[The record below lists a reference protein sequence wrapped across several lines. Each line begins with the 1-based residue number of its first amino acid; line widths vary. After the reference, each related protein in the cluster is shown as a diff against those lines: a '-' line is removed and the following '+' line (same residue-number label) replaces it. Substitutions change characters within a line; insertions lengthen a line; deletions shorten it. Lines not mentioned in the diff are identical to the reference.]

1 MPVPHSDSTPK
12 LDALLSH
19 SAWVRQLA
27 RAIVKNHDVADE
39 VEQEAWRIALERPP
53 QNTSNLKAWWT
64 RVVHTTVSQR
74 FRTENRHQKRVDRFS
89 QQAATAETSA
99 PADIAARMEDSEWLA
114 RVVNELPPLL
124 GEAIFL
130 RYFEEQSVAV
140 IAEQLGIA
148 QSAVKSRLRRGLEQL
163 QSRFETHHGENWRA
177 RCLALAAPP
186 SAAVAPASLLTV
198 LLMSTFFKSAA
209 AITSIALLAYIA
221 FWPDPVDETLS
232 TSLQNLSNVEL
243 ERGSADL
250 NGTGTS
256 GRTEVGSTTADP
268 PIAEPETPPLPTDV
282 PRDAWFQLSVVND
295 DGTAFANQELR
306 VQCKPEYSLEQQIFT
321 TDGNGLIQVPC
332 ISKPWKFVITSVN
345 PSSANCILLCDDVR
359 VNTEQMA
366 EFNLRHPGEVPLN
379 VRVIDNQDQPVAG
392 IQVQYSGVATSQRG
406 WAYENEFMTDQNG
419 NFALTGIRGDYT
431 LQVTS
436 ANNFRVLKHDLLSKD
451 TRTQRRVIRLPETR
465 MVDLTVLGVNNEPV
479 TASDVVAS
487 AFFEFDQHAPFQRD
501 AKKVDL
507 GALDANGQISLEA
520 PANRDWPLFLK
531 SKDYGELLLNIPAGV
546 TEYVHKIDQG
556 HSLTGRVVDHENRPL
571 LHAKVSVW
579 VLHYSND
586 WATDNLYRFPS
597 DRRDTHTNADGKF
610 SVDRIQQSNEAFV
623 LAQADGMA
631 YSGFK
636 EIQVPNGS
644 DEMLIQLQ
652 PEAIISGTLVD
663 AMGDPVVNR
672 RISANGNDVFNN
684 QAPWRNIPHMA
695 GGGTATTDQQG
706 KFIFNGLTPELWKI
720 EVQTLSRSE
729 PAAEVTVPGGI
740 TDLVIRMG
748 AGLDNKLNVEA
759 LVVDAAS
766 MEYLSNVEASLQCR
780 EKKVNGVNVSGYGI
794 TTRTSKPQ
802 IVKLGLGVDDYVLEV
817 KSPGYAT
824 TYTQIPAQSGF
835 HNLVVTMN
843 PAKKIEL
850 QFSRPEGKNLYW
862 TAVKVFHSD
871 GTLIPNSKRFSDEIL
886 NGKPHNGQNASAYG
900 LVKLLVP
907 IEGGYLEVTPGKGLA
922 PVRIEI
928 RPEWLEAFD
937 LIPIELSQ

>member
-74 FRTENRHQKRVDRFS
+74 FRTETRHQKRIDRFS

-130 RYFEEQSVAV
+130 RYFEVQPVAA
-140 IAEQLGIA
+140 IAEQLGVA

-177 RCLALAAPP
+177 RCLALAVPP

-209 AITSIALLAYIA
+209 AITFVAVLASIV

-232 TSLQNLSNVEL
+232 TSLQNHSNAEL
-243 ERGSADL
+243 ESGSANL
-250 NGTGTS
+250 NGTGTP
-256 GRTEVGSTTADP
+256 GRTEVGATTSAPAAKEMD
-268 PIAEPETPPLPTDV
+268 ISPLPADV
-282 PRDAWFQLSVVND
+282 PRDAWFQLLVVND
-295 DGTAFANQELR
+295 DGTAFADQELR
-306 VQCKPEYSLEQQIFT
+306 IECSPEYSLKQQIFT
-321 TDGNGLIQVPC
+321 TDGNGIVRVPC
-332 ISKPWKFVITSVN
+332 ISKPWKFTITSLQ
-345 PSSANCILLCDDVR
+345 PSSSNCILLQDDVR
-359 VNTEQMA
+359 VNAEQMA
-366 EFNLRHPGEVPLN
+366 EFKLRHPGEVPLN
-379 VRVIDNQDQPVAG
+379 VSVIDNQDQPVAG

-406 WAYENEFMTDQNG
+406 WMYEEEFITDQQG
-419 NFALTGIRGDYT
+419 NISLIGIRGDYT
-431 LQVTS
+431 LQVTT
-436 ANNFRVLKHDLLSKD
+436 ANNFRILEHDHLNMD
-451 TRTQRRVIRLPETR
+451 QRTQRAVIRLPETR
-465 MVDLTVLGVNNEPV
+465 TVNLTVLGVDGEPIA
-479 TASDVVAS
+479 ASEVKAS
-487 AFFEFDQHAPFQRD
+487 AYFEFDRHAPFQRD

-507 GALDANGQISLEA
+507 GALDAEGKIQLEA
-520 PANRDWPLFLK
+520 PANRDWPLHLD
-531 SKDYGELLLNIPAGV
+531 SKRYGELLLNIPSGV
-546 TEYVHKIDQG
+546 TEYVHKLDQG
-556 HSLTGRVVDHENRPL
+556 HSLIGRVVDLENKPL
-571 LHAKVSVW
+571 SYAKISVW
-579 VLHYSND
+579 VLNFSND
-586 WATDNLYRFPS
+586 WATDNLYRFPT
-597 DRRDTHTNADGKF
+597 DRRDAYTNSDGEF
-610 SVDRIQQSNEAFV
+610 SVDRLPHSDGAFV

-631 YSGFK
+631 YSGFMQV
-636 EIQVPNGS
+636 QVPNGS

-652 PEAIISGTLVD
+652 PESIISGTLLD
-663 AMGDPVVNR
+663 ADGDPVVGR
-672 RISANGNDVFNN
+672 KIYARGNNIFGN
-684 QAPWRNIPHMA
+684 QAPWRNVPHMA
-695 GGGTATTDQQG
+695 GGGTETTDPQG
-706 KFIFNGLTPELWKI
+706 KFMFSGLTSDLWSI
-720 EVQTLSRSE
+720 EVQTYSRSE
-729 PAAEVTVPGGI
+729 PAAETTVAGGTI
-740 TDLVIRMG
+740 DLIIRIG
-748 AGLDNKLNVEA
+748 EGLGNKLSLNASVF
-759 LVVDAAS
+759 DATTI
-766 MEYLSNVEASLQCR
+766 EPLSNVNAMLHCR
-780 EKKVNGVNVSGYGI
+780 QKKVNGVNVSGYGL
-794 TTRTSKPQ
+794 TTRTTAPQ
-802 IVKLGLGVDDYVLEV
+802 IEKLGLDVDAYVLEV
-817 KSPGYAT
+817 KAPGYAT
-824 TYTQIPAQSGF
+824 SYTSIPAQSGF
-835 HNLVVTMN
+835 HDLIVMMN

-850 QFSRPEGKNLYW
+850 QFSRPEGKKLYW

-907 IEGGYLEVTPGKGLA
+907 IEDGYLEVTPGKDLA
-922 PVRIEI
+922 PVRIDI

>member
-74 FRTENRHQKRVDRFS
+74 FRTETRHQKRVERFS

-130 RYFEEQSVAV
+130 RYFEEQSVAA

-177 RCLALAAPP
+177 RCLALAVPP

-232 TSLQNLSNVEL
+232 TSLQNHSNAEL
-243 ERGSADL
+243 ESGSANL
-250 NGTGTS
+250 NGTGTP
-256 GRTEVGSTTADP
+256 GRTEVGPTTAVPSID
-268 PIAEPETPPLPTDV
+268 EPETPPLPADV

-295 DGTAFANQELR
+295 DSTAFANQALR
-306 VQCKPEYSLEQQIFT
+306 IQCLPEYSLEQQIFT
-321 TDGNGLIQVPC
+321 TDGNGMIQVPC
-332 ISKPWKFVITSVN
+332 ISKPWKFSITSVN
-345 PSSANCILLCDDVR
+345 PSSANCILLRDDVR
-359 VNTEQMA
+359 LNAEEMA
-366 EFNLRHPGEVPLN
+366 EFKLRHPGEVALE
-379 VRVIDNQDQPVAG
+379 VRVIDNLDQPVAG
-392 IQVQYSGVATSQRG
+392 IQVQYSGVATNQRG
-406 WAYENEFMTDQNG
+406 WAYEENFVTDQDG
-419 NFALTGIRGDYT
+419 KYSLIGIRGDYT
-431 LQVTS
+431 LQVTT
-436 ANNFRVLKHDLLSKD
+436 ANNFRVLEHDHLNMD
-451 TRTQRRVIRLPETR
+451 PRTQRAVIRLPETR
-465 MVDLTVLGVNNEPV
+465 TVDLTVIGLDREPV
-479 TASDVVAS
+479 VASEVVAS
-487 AFFEFDQHAPFQRD
+487 AFFEFDQHAPFQRSV
-501 AKKVDL
+501 KKVDL
-507 GALDANGQISLEA
+507 GALDANGHISLEA
-520 PANRDWPLFLK
+520 PATRDWPLFVK
-531 SKDYGELLLNIPAGV
+531 SKNYGELLLNIPAGV
-546 TEYVHKIDQG
+546 TEYVHKLDQG
-556 HSLTGRVVDHENRPL
+556 HSLTGRVVDHENKPL
-571 LHAKVSVW
+571 VHAKISVW
-579 VLHYSND
+579 VLNFSHD
-586 WATDNLYRFPS
+586 WATDNLYRFPT
-597 DRRDTHTNADGKF
+597 DRREASSIADGKF
-610 SVDRIQQSNEAFV
+610 SVDRLPQSSEAFV

-631 YSGFK
+631 YSGFM
-636 EIQVPNGS
+636 QVQIPNGS

-652 PEAIISGTLVD
+652 PEAIISGTVLD
-663 AMGDPVVNR
+663 ADGDPVVSR
-672 RISANGNDVFNN
+672 SIYARGNDLFSN
-684 QAPWRNIPHMA
+684 QSPWRNIPHMA
-695 GGGTATTDQQG
+695 GGGMVVTDQQG
-706 KFIFNGLTPELWKI
+706 LFKFRGLTPDMWKI
-720 EVQTLSRSE
+720 EVHTNNRSE
-729 PAAEVTVPGGI
+729 PAAAATVPGGT
-740 TDLVIRMG
+740 TDLVIQIG
-748 AGLDNKLNVEA
+748 EGFDNKLNVKA
-759 LVVDAAS
+759 LVVDAISVEA
-766 MEYLSNVEASLQCR
+766 LSNVEATLHCR
-780 EKKVNGVNVSGYGI
+780 QKKVNGVNVSGYGLK
-794 TTRTSKPQ
+794 TRASAPQ
-802 IVKLGLGVDDYVLEV
+802 IEKLGLEVDDYVLEV
-817 KSPGYAT
+817 KAPGYAT
-824 TYTQIPAQSGF
+824 SYTSIPAQSGL

-843 PAKKIEL
+843 PAQKIKM
-850 QFSRPEGKNLYW
+850 QFSRPKGKKLYW